1 MNLFHAFFQQPGC
14 WIIMFLLCVSLVG
27 CGGGDSDSGVGERL
41 AGPAASAALPI
52 RVDATPTPTPSATVT
67 PDADATLTPPNET
80 TPTDSPQ
87 DKSAALRANA
97 TPLASET
104 PTPTPLASPTPNAA
118 ADEMKSDDDESDAG
132 AQDGEGGD
140 PENDASLPA
149 AQADEEKLPSKL
161 PVTASNGMKLQQVK
175 VCSKISNRN
184 ASHSGDEF
192 SFKKTK
198 KIYTWMKVSNAK
210 TPVIAKHY
218 YYLNGKLVD
227 TVTLKLRYASM
238 RSWSQKKLTAKEGMG
253 QWKVV
258 VTTENKDEVLAVR
271 EFTVKP

>member
-1 MNLFHAFFQQPGC
+1 MNSFHAFFQQPGC
-14 WIIMFLLCVSLVG
+14 WIVLLLLCVSLVG
-27 CGGGDSDSGVGERL
+27 CGGGDNDSEERL

-52 RVDATPTPTPSATVT
+52 RVDATPTPTPAATAT
-67 PDADATLTPPNET
+67 PNADATSTPPNET

-87 DKSAALRANA
+87 DESAALTADA
-97 TPLASET
+97 TLLASET
-104 PTPTPLASPTPNAA
+104 PTPIPLVSPTPNAA
-118 ADEMKSDDDESDAG
+118 ADEMKSDNDESETDS
-132 AQDGEGGD
+132 QDGEGGD
-140 PENDASLPA
+140 PEHDASSPA
-149 AQADEEKLPSKL
+149 AQPDEEKLPSKL
-161 PVTASNGMKLQQVK
+161 PVTASNGMKLLQVK

-184 ASHSGDEF
+184 ASNSGDEF

-218 YYLNGKLVD
+218 YYLTGKLVD

-238 RSWSQKKLTAKEGMG
+238 RSWSQKKLTAKEGVG

-271 EFTVKP
+271 EFTVTP

>member
-1 MNLFHAFFQQPGC
+1 MNSFHAFFQQPGC
-14 WIIMFLLCVSLVG
+14 WIVLILLCVSLVG
-27 CGGGDSDSGVGERL
+27 CGGGDSDSGERL

-52 RVDATPTPTPSATVT
+52 RVDATPTPAPAATVT
-67 PDADATLTPPNET
+67 PDADATLTPPNEAAPT
-80 TPTDSPQ
+80 ATPTDSPQ
-87 DKSAALRANA
+87 DASAALTADA
-97 TPLASET
+97 T
-104 PTPTPLASPTPNAA
+104 PTPTSLVSPTPNAA
-118 ADEMKSDDDESDAG
+118 ADEMKSDNDESETD

-140 PENDASLPA
+140 PENDASSPA
-149 AQADEEKLPSKL
+149 AQPDEEKLPSKL
-161 PVTASNGMKLQQVK
+161 PVTASNGMKLLQVK

-184 ASHSGDEF
+184 ASNSGDEF

-210 TPVIAKHY
+210 TPVTAKHY

-238 RSWSQKKLTAKEGMG
+238 RSWSQKKLTAKEGVG
-253 QWKVV
+253 QWKVI